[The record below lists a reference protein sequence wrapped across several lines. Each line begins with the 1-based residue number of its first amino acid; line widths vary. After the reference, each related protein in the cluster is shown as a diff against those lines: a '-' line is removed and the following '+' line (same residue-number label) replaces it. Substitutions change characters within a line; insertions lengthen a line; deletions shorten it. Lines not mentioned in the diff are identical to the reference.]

1 MDETGHDTDLA
12 AAGGDDTR
20 AVRTDETVSK
30 VGKSARG
37 FFNGSLSDRRSL
49 RLRLPKR

>member
-1 MDETGHDTDLA
+1 VDEAGHDTDLA

-20 AVRTDETVSK
+20 AVRTDETVGK

-37 FFNGSLSDRRSL
+37 FSNGSLSDRRSL
-49 RLRLPKR
+49 RLRFSKR